1 MRHIKLRKRTIAVSV
16 IALLV
21 VIVGAAAVIG
31 AVRSG
36 EAGSDSG
43 GVAFPVSA
51 EPALGDDAG
60 RVADGGEME
69 KSLDAGEGA
78 VQDGAAPEGVASDVS
93 GTLPPLIQSGQHLVR
108 SGQLTVVVG
117 RGKLHA
123 TVSRVTTVT
132 RSYEGYVLS
141 SMVGTWS
148 DGGVEPY
155 PATLEDGE
163 GAPVSDDTPVDSP
176 SAGGAPYAYI
186 TVRIPAQ
193 SFDEALAQL
202 QKLGRVRELSTST
215 DDVTAHI
222 VDLRARLRHYRA
234 VEERLLSF
242 LDKADTVAAALAVQ
256 DRIDRTQL
264 MVEEIEAQLKQLD
277 ETVAYST
284 LSISLSERGHA
295 VTAVDDDATGFWG
308 AITNSLRLVG
318 DGFRWIG
325 VALGAALPFLVV
337 FGAVA
342 AIVIVLARR
351 IYRRRRHDGPSGPTA
366 PLSTG
371 DPATLGGSEAC

>member
-43 GVAFPVSA
+43 GGVAFPVSA

-78 VQDGAAPEGVASDVS
+78 GQDGAAPEGVASDVS

-117 RGKLHA
+117 RGKLHE
-123 TVSRVTTVT
+123 TVSRVTAVT

-163 GAPVSDDTPVDSP
+163 GAPVSDDTPVDST
-176 SAGGAPYAYI
+176 SDGDAPYAYI

-215 DDVTAHI
+215 DDVTAQI

-264 MVEEIEAQLKQLD
+264 MVEEIEAQLKQLG

-284 LSISLSERGHA
+284 LSISLSEKGREVAA
-295 VTAVDDDATGFWG
+295 VHESTGFWG
-308 AITNSLRLVG
+308 AITHSLRLVG

-337 FGAVA
+337 FGALA
-342 AIVIVLARR
+342 AVVIVLVRR

-371 DPATLGGSEAC
+371 DPAPLGGSEAC

>member
-43 GVAFPVSA
+43 GGVAFPVSA

-60 RVADGGEME
+60 RVTDGGEME

-78 VQDGAAPEGVASDVS
+78 GQDGAAPEGVASDVS
-93 GTLPPLIQSGQHLVR
+93 GALPPLIQSGQHLVR
-108 SGQLTVVVG
+108 SGQLTVVVA
-117 RGKLHA
+117 RGKLHE
-123 TVSRVTTVT
+123 TVSRVTAVT

-163 GAPVSDDTPVDSP
+163 QAPVPDDTPVDST
-176 SAGGAPYAYI
+176 SDGSVPYAYI

-215 DDVTAHI
+215 DDVTAQI

-284 LSISLSERGHA
+284 LSVSLSEKGRDVA
-295 VTAVDDDATGFWG
+295 VANESTGFWG
-308 AITNSLRLVG
+308 AITHSLRLVG

-337 FGAVA
+337 FGALA
-342 AIVIVLARR
+342 AIVIVLVRR
-351 IYRRRRHDGPSGPTA
+351 IHRRRRHEGPSGPAT

-371 DPATLGGSEAC
+371 DPTPLGGGEAC